1 MNNEYKYR
9 KYLPQEKETR
19 WATPEEIDK
28 SGIRLTLSDEDYVT
42 EGRYSAGGVPLASD
56 TETAVVDNTDTHTII
71 FGATGSKKTRLFCM
85 PLVNILAKA
94 GESFIVT
101 DPKGEVFD
109 RTSGLAREKG
119 YRIVVLN
126 FRDLGAGSCWNPLA
140 YPYDVYKNRSQGLG
154 ISLFNDFVEMLGA
167 EETEKTND
175 IFWPNMAKKL
185 LVGSLLLLADY
196 GKESEFNLAS
206 LCTMTNM
213 SFAADLKKIAQL
225 MKDTHVAAS
234 NLKGVYNTAISGT
247 MESIYGVA
255 YSMVGLFNAQPNLCA
270 MLSRSDINIADI
282 GREKTA
288 VYILVPD
295 EKTTYHAMV
304 TAFVKQAY
312 EILIETA
319 QNAEENRLPV
329 RVNFVLDEFCNIPA
343 LPDMAS
349 MISAARS
356 RNMRFYLVVQSKH
369 QLKRKYKEDAETIK
383 GNCDNWMFLT
393 SRELELLE
401 ELSKLCGTIKTDNGK
416 ERALISVSELQ
427 RLNKEKGEVLILH
440 GRNYPFISRLPDINA
455 YPAFTKR
462 PPVPLSDVDLPVVER
477 FSMQKLIEKIKANEI
492 PVPYSDG
499 AFFRKPLFD

>member
-1 MNNEYKYR
+1 MTNEYKYR
-9 KYLPQEKETR
+9 KYLPQTQETR
-19 WATPEEIDK
+19 WATPDEVER
-28 SGIRLTLSDEDYVT
+28 SGIRLTLGDEDYRT
-42 EGRYSAGGVPLASD
+42 EGRFSAGGVPLASD
-56 TETAVVDNTDTHTII
+56 TETAVVDNTDTHTVI

-101 DPKGEVFD
+101 DPKGEVFE

-119 YRIVVLN
+119 YKVLVLN

-140 YPYDVYKNRSQGLG
+140 YPYEVYTERSQGLG
-154 ISLFNDFVEMLGA
+154 ISLLNDFVEMLGA
-167 EETEKTND
+167 EESEKTTD

-213 SFAADLKKIAQL
+213 SFAPDLKKIAPL
-225 MKDTHVAAS
+225 MKDTYVASS

-255 YSMVGLFNAQPNLCA
+255 YSMVSLFNAQPNLCA
-270 MLSRSDINIADI
+270 MLSRSDFDI
-282 GREKTA
+282 SDFGREKTA

-295 EKTTYHAMV
+295 EKTTYHALV

-319 QNAEENRLPV
+319 QNTEENRLPV

-393 SRELELLE
+393 SRELELLQ
-401 ELSKLCGTIKTDNGK
+401 ELSNLCGTIKTANGR

-427 RLNKEKGEVLILH
+427 RLNKERGEVLILH
-440 GRNYPFISRLPDINA
+440 GRNYPFISRLPDIDD
-455 YPAFTKR
+455 YPAFRKR
-462 PPVPLSDVDLPVVER
+462 PPVQLTAADLPEVER
-477 FSMQKLIEKIKANEI
+477 FSMQQLIEKIKANEI
-492 PVPYSDG
+492 PVPYSEG
-499 AFFRKPLFD
+499 AFYRKPMF